1 MRNIE
6 EREKSKG
13 ERELPSPKSKLNPMK
28 MSWNNEV
35 WKEVI

>member
-13 ERELPSPKSKLNPMK
+13 ERELPSPKSKLNPM